1 MGRPVRSKRRVWRSD
16 RALSVC
22 SGSRRTISSAPC
34 TPQHMFPFKRKAI
47 PPNIVFSTSPARLP
61 RRLRM
66 RPASF
71 SSKAM
76 VCLQDQRGDCAA
88 ALTHPPR
95 LPPHE
100 VHQDE
105 LPQRHRVR
113 EIGLPAADGRDLLH
127 EFHETPVARQ
137 HERVDHDP
145 RAPAQRHLAIGGLE
159 DLGIEAHRVHVDPAV
174 GQRERRRL
182 AVGDHDDLAHVLA
195 LRQQH
200 AARQLEPFGGVRVVR
215 PHLGAGQLGERDLL
229 GGVVEQHHAQRI
241 ARELRADE
249 VGEGERHFLGRREA
263 VLAVQDHGVRA
274 VEHEHR
280 GRGRAVLGLV
290 HHEVVVLEV
299 DRHPQ
304 ALALQRVRERGVH
317 VEVER
322 VTVLVGLADR
332 LGLDAGGEVLGL
344 VRPEA
349 RLADA
354 AQEVLQGAVAEEID
368 ALFGEVE
375 LHLLSRLFG
384 HPARTEHRL
393 LAGGHLGRLGHVQVA
408 LVDQLLN
415 DLVEQLPQLA
425 LEIGVARRVAGRFA
439 AQHLEHFGRQLARVH
454 ERLEDRLPQS
464 VERAVGFFLAELAP
478 ERMRVRASGEARLE
492 EEVGELIEQG
502 LEVHGVGQL
511 GEVAAVRRV
520 FHRAPYPKYRAAASF
535 PAMDGALS
543 HRNFRLFFFGQGISL
558 IGTWI
563 QAVALGWLVLE
574 ITNSPFAVGLTQA
587 LRSLGVL
594 LFTLYAG
601 VVVDRVDKRRLIV
614 WTQALQMLEALALA
628 ALVWTGRVTTSQVLV
643 LALLFGIVNA
653 FDIPGRQAFIAE
665 LVGKEDLMN
674 AIALNSSKF
683 NAARIVGP
691 AVAGVL
697 IGVAGVGMC
706 FFLNGVSYV
715 AVIAGLLAMRL
726 LPFVKRPMP
735 LSAWEGVRQAVAFI
749 RGDTRVWVLVVLV
762 AVFSVFGFPFIV
774 LMPVVARDVLH
785 TDARGYGLLMAA
797 VGVGAM
803 LGALG
808 LALRGARVRKG
819 TVLLQGGAA
828 FGVLLVLFAAV
839 RSVGVARALLAL
851 AGCAMIVTTALAN
864 TMLQTLVPDELR
876 GRVMAF
882 YAFVFV
888 GMAPLGAFQAG
899 LVAEHTGAPHAI
911 ALGGA
916 GCLIA
921 VLLAAWRVPAL
932 RRTA

>member
-1 MGRPVRSKRRVWRSD
+1 MRACRRAV
-16 RALSVC
+16 AT
-22 SGSRRTISSAPC
+22 GP
-34 TPQHMFPFKRKAI
+34 
-47 PPNIVFSTSPARLP
+47 PARYA
-61 RRLRM
+61 LRGGGL
-66 RPASF
+66 R
-71 SSKAM
+71 
-76 VCLQDQRGDCAA
+76 
-88 ALTHPPR
+88 HPPR
-95 LPPHE
+95 FSPHE

-113 EIGLPAADGRDLLH
+113 EVRLPAADRRDLLH
-127 EFHETPVARQ
+127 EFHETPVPRQ

-159 DLGIEAHRVHVDPAV
+159 DLGIEAHRIHVYPAV
-174 GQRERRRL
+174 GQRERGRL

-200 AARQLEPFGGVRVVR
+200 AARQLEPFGGIRVVR

-229 GGVVEQHHAQRI
+229 GGVVEQHHAQGV

-249 VGEGERHFLGRREA
+249 VGERERHLLGGREA
-263 VLAVQDHGVRA
+263 VLAVQDHGMRA

-299 DRHPQ
+299 DRHAQ
-304 ALALQRVRERGVH
+304 ALALQRVRERGVD

-332 LGLDAGGEVLGL
+332 LGFDAGGEVLGL

-354 AQEVLQGAVAEEID
+354 AQQVLQGAVAEEID
-368 ALFGEVE
+368 ALLGEVE
-375 LHLLSRLFG
+375 LHLLSRLFR

-408 LVDQLLN
+408 LIDQLLN

-439 AQHLEHFGRQLARVH
+439 AQQLEHFGRELTRIH
-454 ERLEDRLPQS
+454 ERLEDRLPQG
-464 VERAVGFFLAELAP
+464 VERAIGIFLAELAP

-492 EEVGELIEQG
+492 QEVGELIEQG
-502 LEVHGVGQL
+502 LEVHRIGQL

-520 FHRAPYPKYRAAASF
+520 FHRAPYPKYRATASF
-535 PAMDGALS
+535 PAMDEAPAARAFRLGALS
-543 HRNFRLFFFGQGISL
+543 HRNFRLFLLGQGISL
-558 IGTWI
+558 IGTWM
-563 QAVALGWLVLE
+563 QSVALGWLVLD

-587 LRSLGVL
+587 FRSLGVL
-594 LFTLYAG
+594 LFTVYAG
-601 VVVDRVDKRRLIV
+601 VIVDRVDKRRLIV

-628 ALVWTGRVTTSQVLV
+628 VLVWTGRVTTWQVMV
-643 LALLFGIVNA
+643 LAAFFGVVNA
-653 FDIPGRQAFIAE
+653 FNIPARQAFIAE

-674 AIALNSSKF
+674 AIALNSSMF

-726 LPFVKRPMP
+726 PPFVTRPMP
-735 LSAWEGVRQAVAFI
+735 PSAWEGVRQAVAFI

-774 LMPVVARDVLH
+774 LMPVIARDVLH

-797 VGVGAM
+797 VGIGAM

-808 LALRGARVRKG
+808 LALRGPRVHKG
-819 TVLLQGGAA
+819 AALLEGGAA
-828 FGVLLVLFAAV
+828 FGALLVLFTAM
-839 RSVGVARALLAL
+839 RSVGVALALLAL

-876 GRVMAF
+876 GRMMAF
-882 YAFVFV
+882 YALVFV
-888 GMAPLGAFQAG
+888 GLAPLGAFQAG
-899 LVAEHTGAPHAI
+899 LVAEHAGAPFAV
-911 ALGGA
+911 ALGGV

-921 VLLAAWRVPAL
+921 VALAAWRVPAL